1 MNRAVKVLQLSAV
14 DVTARFLLLPL
25 IDRLFAD
32 GYEVHI
38 ACSSGKHLGYM
49 EDRGYVVH
57 RVPIKRTIAPLSN
70 LRSLFRLNQLIRRE
84 GFDIVH
90 VHTPVAAALGRIAAK
105 LARTPVIVYTAHGFY
120 FHDLMPRWKRRVIIW
135 IERWLGRCCTDMLF
149 SQSAEDL
156 QSAVREHIVPKE
168 KVLWIGN
175 GVDPRLFGLPP
186 REDLRVELG
195 LAPENKVVG
204 FIGRLVR
211 EKGVEELFE
220 VMGKV
225 VQEIPTA
232 KLLVVGDTLGS
243 DRDCRVI
250 ERLKKLIN
258 HERLQNAVLFAGF
271 REDIA
276 ELLAVMDVFVLPSH
290 REGMPRTVL
299 EAMAARKPVIATDIR
314 GCREEVVQG
323 VTGLLVP
330 VGDSDELAKAILK
343 LLGDDELARRM
354 GEAGRKRVETEF
366 DQKLVLERQSKV
378 YDQLVEQHL

>member
-1 MNRAVKVLQLSAV
+1 
-14 DVTARFLLLPL
+14 
-25 IDRLFAD
+25 
-32 GYEVHI
+32 
-38 ACSSGKHLGYM
+38 
-49 EDRGYVVH
+49 
-57 RVPIKRTIAPLSN
+57 
-70 LRSLFRLNQLIRRE
+70 
-84 GFDIVH
+84 
-90 VHTPVAAALGRIAAK
+90 
-105 LARTPVIVYTAHGFY
+105 
-120 FHDLMPRWKRRVIIW
+120 
-135 IERWLGRCCTDMLF
+135 MLF
-149 SQSAEDL
+149 SQSAEDV

-225 VQEIPTA
+225 VQEMPTA

-250 ERLKKLIN
+250 GRLKKLIN
-258 HERLQNAVLFAGF
+258 YERLQNAVLFAGF

-314 GCREEVVQG
+314 GCREEVVHG

-343 LLGDDELARRM
+343 LLGNDELARRM

-366 DQKLVLERQSKV
+366 DEKLALERQSKV
-378 YDQLVEQHL
+378 YDQLVEQRL